1 MTVGGNLLDYADDTN
16 SSTVALTTSKILFN
30 SIVFT
35 QNAKFLG
42 LDIKNFYL
50 QSKLPNSQWMKFLIN
65 LIPTEI
71 IKQYNLQDIQHNG
84 WVYLEI
90 VKGMYGLKES
100 GKLVFDQLVKHL
112 VPYGY
117 APYKYTTGLWKHKN
131 NGITFVLR
139 VDDFGIKY
147 TNKATAQYLINAL
160 KVKYECTEDWAGN
173 LYYGI
178 K

>member
-1 MTVGGNLLDYADDTN
+1 
-16 SSTVALTTSKILFN
+16 
-30 SIVFT
+30 
-35 QNAKFLG
+35 
-42 LDIKNFYL
+42 
-50 QSKLPNSQWMKFLIN
+50 MKFPIN

-71 IKQYNLQDIQHNG
+71 IQQQNLRDIQHNG

-90 VKGMYGLKES
+90 TKDMYGLKES
-100 GKLVFDQLVKHL
+100 GKFAFDQLHEYL
-112 VPYGY
+112 APYGY
-117 APYKYTTGLWKHKN
+117 APCKYTTGLWKHKN